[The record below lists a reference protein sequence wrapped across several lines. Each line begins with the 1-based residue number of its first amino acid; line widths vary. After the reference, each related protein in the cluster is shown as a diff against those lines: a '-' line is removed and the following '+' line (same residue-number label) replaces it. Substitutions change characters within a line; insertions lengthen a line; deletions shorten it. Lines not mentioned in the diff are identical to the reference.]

1 MDKKIMILGGNYF
14 QTTIIKAAKDL
25 GCHVISVD
33 YLPSNPGHK
42 FSDEY
47 YNVSTTDRDGI
58 LELAKRLKVDGI
70 CTYASDVSA
79 PTVAYVAEKM
89 GLPGNP
95 LSSVEILT
103 RKDLTRNFLKQNG
116 FSVPEAKGFTSYD
129 EALKFFQNLNNPVM
143 IKPVDSSGSKGVA
156 KVSRTE
162 DFSVA
167 YDSAMK
173 YSISKKII
181 VEKFIQRK
189 DYNIGGDGFLS
200 DGNLQC
206 TFFTDGHG
214 SKYCSP
220 FVPTGHTYPSAN
232 EKLIKK
238 AKPEIQRL
246 MRCLKMRTGAINW
259 DLILD
264 ENDAVYILELGARN
278 GGNLIPDEIKFACGV
293 DLPKYT
299 IMAALGMDCSE
310 LKEQPIKNFVSSYI
324 IHSLRDGIFKSL
336 RISDEIKKKII
347 RRDLFV
353 TPGEKVYRF
362 DNSSLA
368 VGAMLLKFDSV
379 EEMNFCVDNMEDY
392 VECVLD
398 EESSN
403 GFST

>member
-1 MDKKIMILGGNYF
+1 MILGGNYF
-14 QTTIIKAAKDL
+14 QITIVKAAKDL

-33 YLPSNPGHK
+33 YLPSNPAHK

-47 YNVSTTDRDGI
+47 YNVSTTDRDGV

-70 CTYASDVSA
+70 CTYASDIST

-116 FSVPEAKGFTSYD
+116 FNVPKAQGFTSYN
-129 EALKFFQNLNNPVM
+129 EALQFFRSLTKPAM

-156 KVSRTE
+156 KVSRME

-173 YSISKKII
+173 YSMSKKII
-181 VEKFIQRK
+181 VEEFIQRK
-189 DYNIGGDGFLS
+189 YYNVGGDGFLS

-206 TFFTDGHG
+206 TFFTDGHR

-220 FVPTGHTYPSAN
+220 FVPTGHIYPSALN

-246 MRCLKMRTGAINW
+246 MRCLKMRMGAINW

-264 ENDAVYILELGARN
+264 KNDAVYILELGARN
-278 GGNLIPDEIKFACGV
+278 GGNLISDAIKASCNV

-310 LKEQPIKNFVSSYI
+310 LKEQPIKNFIATYI
-324 IHSLRDGIFKSL
+324 IHALKNGIFKFL
-336 RISDEIKKKII
+336 QISDEIKEKII
-347 RRDLFV
+347 RCDLFV

-379 EEMNFCVDNMEDY
+379 EEMNFCLDNMEDY
-392 VECVLD
+392 VECVLN

-403 GFST
+403 FPA